1 MLINVTF
8 NTFAKKVLKENVY
21 VLKMEMRSLRGFIN
35 LPDAYAE
42 TDLFNL
48 LQY

>member
-21 VLKMEMRSLRGFIN
+21 FLKMEMREFIN
-35 LPDAYAE
+35 LPDSYAE